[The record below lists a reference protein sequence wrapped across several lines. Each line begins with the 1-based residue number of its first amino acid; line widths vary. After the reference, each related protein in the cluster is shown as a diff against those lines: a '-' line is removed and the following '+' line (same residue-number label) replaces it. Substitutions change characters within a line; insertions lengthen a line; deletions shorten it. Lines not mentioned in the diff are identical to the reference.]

1 MVIDA
6 QSSISSGLSLVK
18 LVPSMSR
25 PILILFVAIVVLLT
39 IPVYW
44 GVHKIVGVFENQLG
58 SLTVIISLFLSLL
71 LVMAIITPVY
81 GFFNN
86 GGDVSTS
93 LNQAY
98 QTYNQTINKSI
109 PQIPTINLNVQ
120 GGYNG

>member
-98 QTYNQTINKSI
+98 QTYNQTINESI